1 MIVAKRRRDTARLL
15 TVFPDSQSCNGPGTY
30 DGTAET
36 KRTERDTLVN
46 FPKLVAIKHIRNL
59 KDLLLKKCA
68 RVKRLKWI
76 CKIISCQVQS
86 LFSFPLLN
94 VSLEIN

>member
-46 FPKLVAIKHIRNL
+46 LLIFPKLVAIKHI
-59 KDLLLKKCA
+59 
-68 RVKRLKWI
+68 
-76 CKIISCQVQS
+76 
-86 LFSFPLLN
+86 
-94 VSLEIN
+94 